1 MARDEICPGE
11 RRSLSAINNINLGTN
26 VSQIYDDLFQSVSRL
41 SSGLVL
47 NSAKDDAAAM
57 AIRNQLRGEI
67 AVAQQSSRN
76 INDAVSMIQTAD
88 GAAGLISDNFVRM
101 KQLAM
106 QASSGVYSDQQIS
119 IMQNEFNQLAELNT
133 QITETTSFN
142 SIELLKQDGSPI
154 AISLG
159 GGEIISIARPGDISV
174 GPVDLISDP
183 QAASAAIGIAFG
195 NLIEYRADIGTA
207 ANRLESNA
215 SVIDL
220 KVENL
225 LASESRISDVDIAKE
240 AASLTANLVRLK
252 VAIAVQSHSNL
263 MADELNRL
271 LK

>member
-1 MARDEICPGE
+1 MARDEVCPEE
-11 RRSLSAINNINLGTN
+11 RRSLSAIINNINLGTN
-26 VSQIYDDLFQSVSRL
+26 VSQIQEDLFQSVSRL

-76 INDAVSMIQTAD
+76 INDAISMIQTAD
-88 GAAGLISDNFVRM
+88 GAAGLISGNLVRM

-106 QASSGVYSDQQIS
+106 QASSGTYSDQQIS

-133 QITETTSFN
+133 QITETASFN
-142 SIELLKQDGSPI
+142 SIELLEQDGSPI
-154 AISLG
+154 AIALG

-174 GPVDLISDP
+174 GP
-183 QAASAAIGIAFG
+183 QAASAAIDSTLA
-195 NLIEYRADIGTA
+195 NLAVYRADIGTA

-215 SVIDL
+215 SVLDS

-225 LASESRISDVDIAKE
+225 LASESRISDLDIAQE
-240 AASLTANLVRLK
+240 AASLTDNQVRLK
-252 VAIAVQSHSNL
+252 AALAVQSHSNL

>member
-1 MARDEICPGE
+1 M
-11 RRSLSAINNINLGTN
+11 
-26 VSQIYDDLFQSVSRL
+26 SQIYDDLFQSVSRL

-57 AIRNQLRGEI
+57 AIRNQFRGEI

-88 GAAGLISDNFVRM
+88 GAAGLISDNLVRM

-119 IMQNEFNQLAELNT
+119 IMQNEFNQLAELNI

-142 SIELLKQDGSPI
+142 SIGLLKQGGSPI
-154 AISLG
+154 AIALG

-174 GPVDLISDP
+174 APVDLISDP
-183 QAASAAIGIAFG
+183 QAALAAIDSTLA
-195 NLIEYRADIGTA
+195 NLTAYRADIGTA
-207 ANRLESNA
+207 ANRLESTA
-215 SVIDL
+215 SVL
-220 KVENL
+220 GSKVENL
-225 LASESRISDVDIAKE
+225 LASESRISDVDIAQE
-240 AASLTANLVRLK
+240 AASLTSNQVRLK
-252 VAIAVQSHSNL
+252 AALAVQSYSNL

>member
-1 MARDEICPGE
+1 M
-11 RRSLSAINNINLGTN
+11 SAINNINLGTN
-26 VSQIYDDLFQSVSRL
+26 VSQIQDDLLQSVSRL

-57 AIRNQLRGEI
+57 AIRDQFRGEI

-88 GAAGLISDNFVRM
+88 GAAGLISSNLVRM

-133 QITETTSFN
+133 QITKTTSFN
-142 SIELLKQDGSPI
+142 SIELLQQDGSPI
-154 AISLG
+154 AIALG

-174 GPVDLISDP
+174 ASVDLISDP
-183 QAASAAIGIAFG
+183 QAALAAIDNTLA
-195 NLIEYRADIGTA
+195 NLTAYRADIGTA
-207 ANRLESNA
+207 ANRLESTA
-215 SVIDL
+215 SVLDL

-225 LASESRISDVDIAKE
+225 LASESRISDVDIAQE
-240 AASLTANLVRLK
+240 AASLTSSQVRLK
-252 VAIAVQSHSNL
+252 AALAVQSYSNL

>member
-1 MARDEICPGE
+1 MARDEVCPEE

-26 VSQIYDDLFQSVSRL
+26 VSQIQEDLFQSVSRL

-57 AIRNQLRGEI
+57 AIRDQFRGEI

-88 GAAGLISDNFVRM
+88 GAAGLISDNLVRM

-142 SIELLKQDGSPI
+142 SIELLEQDGSPI
-154 AISLG
+154 AIALG
-159 GGEIISIARPGDISV
+159 GGEMISIARPGDISV
-174 GPVDLISDP
+174 APVDLISDP
-183 QAASAAIGIAFG
+183 QAALAAIDNTLA
-195 NLIEYRADIGTA
+195 NLTAYRADIGTA
-207 ANRLESNA
+207 ANRLESTA
-215 SVIDL
+215 SVLDL

-225 LASESRISDVDIAKE
+225 LASESRISDVDIAQE
-240 AASLTANLVRLK
+240 AASLTANQVRLK
-252 VAIAVQSHSNL
+252 AALAVQSHSNL

>member
-1 MARDEICPGE
+1 M
-11 RRSLSAINNINLGTN
+11 
-26 VSQIYDDLFQSVSRL
+26 SQIQDDLLQSVSRL

-57 AIRNQLRGEI
+57 AIRDQFRGEI

-88 GAAGLISDNFVRM
+88 GAAGLISSNLVRM

-133 QITETTSFN
+133 QITKTTSFN
-142 SIELLKQDGSPI
+142 SIELLQQDGSPI
-154 AISLG
+154 AIALG

-174 GPVDLISDP
+174 ASVDLISDP
-183 QAASAAIGIAFG
+183 QAALAAIDNTLA
-195 NLIEYRADIGTA
+195 NLTAYRADIGTA
-207 ANRLESNA
+207 ANRLESTA
-215 SVIDL
+215 SVLDL

-225 LASESRISDVDIAKE
+225 LASESRISDVDIAQE
-240 AASLTANLVRLK
+240 AASLTSSQVRLK
-252 VAIAVQSHSNL
+252 AALAVQSYSNL